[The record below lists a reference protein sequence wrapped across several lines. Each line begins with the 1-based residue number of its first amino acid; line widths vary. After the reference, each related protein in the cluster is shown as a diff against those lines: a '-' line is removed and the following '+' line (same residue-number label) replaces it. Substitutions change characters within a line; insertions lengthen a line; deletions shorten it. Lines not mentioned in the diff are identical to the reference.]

1 MKNSIASFT
10 IIASSIRKLSFSL
23 LITGC
28 WLTASLA
35 ETTKVEIVGTP
46 EVYGDRVTARIKV
59 KGDEDKPLI
68 GLNETDFKLYVDD
81 REVDFQSKDWQSPEE
96 ATPPPVWVVVLL
108 DMSGSMKT
116 ADSSGTTKLQGA
128 VNAIEKFTDLAAKRA
143 GSTQIS
149 IVPFGEAGRGCAG
162 YSVDESTLDK
172 FLAGNDFKLQ
182 KRLDN
187 LAKSVPCAST
197 DLYEPISDA
206 IKFLGN
212 TNDPRFYLPEGKKG
226 LEPRLSIIL
235 LSDGYHNKPDEERDF
250 EILTRQFQLNKNI
263 IVHTLGYGLTPEE
276 LGDRYGLGRAATR
289 EDINNPVPAE
299 EFVDRE
305 RLADIAKL
313 TGGIGEF
320 SGDAPEIAQNLQLFL
335 NALLGE
341 YQITYTEPNPERG
354 AKRNLQV
361 AVESPQD
368 SSPVISQPK
377 PYTVTVFGRSL
388 PRITRLW
395 ILGGTLGGMVLGIL
409 IFWSW
414 ANKLKQEAMDN

>member
-10 IIASSIRKLSFSL
+10 IIASSIHKLSLSL

-46 EVYGDRVTARIKV
+46 EVYEDRVTARIKV
-59 KGDEDKPLI
+59 RGDEDKPLI
-68 GLNETDFKLYVDD
+68 GLNETDFRLFVDD
-81 REVDFQSKDWQSPEE
+81 QEVFFRSQDWQSPQE

-128 VNAIEKFTDLAAKRA
+128 INAIEKFTDLAAKR
-143 GSTQIS
+143 GGNTQIS
-149 IVPFGEAGRGCAG
+149 IVPFGEGEGGCAG
-162 YSVDESTLDK
+162 YSVDNNTLDK
-172 FLAGNDFKLQ
+172 FLAANDFKLQ
-182 KRLDN
+182 NRLDN

-250 EILTRQFQLNKNI
+250 EILTRQFRLNNNI
-263 IVHTLGYGLTPEE
+263 IVHTLGYGLTPEQ

-289 EDINNPVPAE
+289 EDVNNPVPAE

-305 RLADIAKL
+305 RLAEIAKL

-320 SGDAPEIAQNLQLFL
+320 SGDAAEIAENLQSFL
-335 NALLGE
+335 DDLLGE
-341 YQITYTEPNPERG
+341 YQISYTEPNPERG

-368 SSPVISQPK
+368 SSPVISPAQPYRL
-377 PYTVTVFGRSL
+377 PVFFRPIS
-388 PRITRLW
+388 RINRL
-395 ILGGTLGGMVLGIL
+395 IVLGGTLGGMGIGVMM
-409 IFWSW
+409 FWNW
-414 ANKLKQEAMDN
+414 VNKLKQEAMDN